1 MDDPEESKKM
11 PLLDHLVELRQ
22 RLLYASIA
30 LAVAFVISFYFGKH
44 IFNFLAQPLADI
56 LLKETGR
63 RFIYTGLTEVFFTQ
77 VKVAFFGAAVLS
89 FPIFASQI
97 WMFVAPGLY
106 KNERSAFLPFL
117 IASPILFLVG
127 SAFLYYVMMP
137 FAWRFFL
144 GFQAPGGPDTLPVQ
158 LEARVSEYITLVM
171 KLIFAFGL
179 SFQLPVLLTLL
190 IRANLISSDSLV
202 KKRRYAIVGVFIFA
216 AVVTPPDPISQI
228 SLAIPLLLLYEGSIW
243 AGRWVERQRAKR
255 EKEAEAEL
263 RKDIAPL

>member
-1 MDDPEESKKM
+1 MDDPDEAKKM

-30 LAVAFVISFYFGKH
+30 LAVAFAICFYLERH
-44 IFNFLAQPLADI
+44 IFNFLAQPLANI

-77 VKVAFFGAAVLS
+77 VKVAVFGAAVLS

-117 IASPILFLVG
+117 IASPILFLIG
-127 SAFLYYVMMP
+127 GAFLYYVMMP

-144 GFQAPGGPDTLPVQ
+144 SYQTPGGPDTLPVQ

-190 IRANLISSDSLV
+190 VRANIISADSLV
-202 KKRRYAIVGVFIFA
+202 KKRRYAIVAVFIFA
-216 AVVTPPDPISQI
+216 AIVTPPDPVSQI
-228 SLAIPLLLLYEGSIW
+228 SLAIPLLLLYEASIW
-243 AGRWVERQRAKR
+243 SGRWVERQRAKR
-255 EKEAEAEL
+255 EKEAEAAVG
-263 RKDIAPL
+263 KDIAPV

>member
-1 MDDPEESKKM
+1 MSAEADRDPKEQ
-11 PLLDHLVELRQ
+11 PLISHLIELRD
-22 RLLYASIA
+22 RLLRCIIC
-30 LAVAFVISFYFGKH
+30 VTVV
-44 IFNFLAQPLADI
+44 FLAIFYWSNDIFDFATKPLSS
-56 LLKETGR
+56 LLNVDQHMIDTKPLDSF
-63 RFIYTGLTEVFFTQ
+63 FIPFMLTMM
-77 VKVAFFGAAVLS
+77 VAFFISIPYVMYQLWA
-89 FPIFASQI
+89 FI
-97 WMFVAPGLY
+97 APGLY

-117 IASPILFLVG
+117 VASPILFLIG

-190 IRANLISSDSLV
+190 IRANLISADSLV

-243 AGRWVERQRAKR
+243 SGRWVERQRAKR

-263 RKDIAPL
+263 RKDIEPL

>member
-1 MDDPEESKKM
+1 M

-22 RLLYASIA
+22 RLIYAAIA
-30 LAVAFVISFYFGKH
+30 MAITFVLCFYFEKY

-63 RFIYTGLTEVFFTQ
+63 HFIYTGLTEVLFTQ
-77 VKVAFFGAAVLS
+77 IKVALFGAAVLS

-117 IASPILFLVG
+117 IASPILFVTG
-127 SAFLYYVMMP
+127 AAFLYYVMMP

-144 GFQAPGGPDTLPVQ
+144 GYQAPGGPDSLPVL
-158 LEARVSEYITLVM
+158 LEPRVSEYITLVM

-179 SFQLPVLLTLL
+179 SFELPVLLTLL
-190 IRANLISSDSLV
+190 VRANIISSASLV
-202 KKRRYAIVGVFIFA
+202 SKRRYAIVGVFIFA
-216 AVVTPPDPISQI
+216 AIVTPPDPISQV
-228 SLAIPLLLLYEGSIW
+228 SLAIPMLLLYESSIW
-243 AGRWVERQRAKR
+243 AGRWVEKQRAKR

-263 RKDIAPL
+263 RKDIASV

>member
-1 MDDPEESKKM
+1 M

-22 RLLYASIA
+22 RLIYAAIA
-30 LAVAFVISFYFGKH
+30 LGVTFALCFYFEKY
-44 IFNFLAQPLADI
+44 IFNFLAQPLADL

-63 RFIYTGLTEVFFTQ
+63 RFIYTGLTEVLFTQ
-77 VKVAFFGAAVLS
+77 IKVALFGAAMLS
-89 FPIFASQI
+89 FPILASQI

-117 IASPILFLVG
+117 IATPILFLVG

-144 GFQAPGGPDTLPVQ
+144 SYQTPGGPDSLPVQ

-179 SFQLPVLLTLL
+179 SFELPVLLTLL
-190 IRANLISSDSLV
+190 IRANIISAASLV
-202 KKRRYAIVGVFIFA
+202 SKRRYAIVGVFIFA
-216 AVVTPPDPISQI
+216 AVVTPPDPVSQV
-228 SLAIPLLLLYEGSIW
+228 SLAIPLLLLYESSIW
-243 AGRWVERQRAKR
+243 AGRWVEKQRAKR

-263 RKDIAPL
+263 GKDIASV

>member
-1 MDDPEESKKM
+1 M

-22 RLLYASIA
+22 RLIYAAI
-30 LAVAFVISFYFGKH
+30 AFVIAFIACFLLEKY
-44 IFNFLAQPLADI
+44 IFNFLAQPLANL

-63 RFIYTGLTEVFFTQ
+63 RFIYTGLTEVLFTQ
-77 VKVAFFGAAVLS
+77 IKVALFGAAMLS
-89 FPIFASQI
+89 FPIVASQI

-117 IASPILFLVG
+117 IATPILFVTG
-127 SAFLYYVMMP
+127 AAFLYYVMMP

-144 GFQAPGGPDTLPVQ
+144 SYEAPGGAGTLPVQ

-179 SFQLPVLLTLL
+179 SFELPVLLTLL
-190 IRANLISSDSLV
+190 IRANIISAASLV
-202 KKRRYAIVGVFIFA
+202 SKRRYAIVGVFIFA
-216 AVVTPPDPISQI
+216 AVVTPPDPVSQI
-228 SLAIPLLLLYEGSIW
+228 SLAIPLLLLYESSIW
-243 AGRWVERQRAKR
+243 AGRWVEKQRAKR

-263 RKDIAPL
+263 GKDIASG